1 MFTKE
6 LENPYMASED
16 TDLKQH
22 SAANFVYR
30 FLGGSALGLFMV
42 IIPFLLSSVELNLLT
57 IGAAS
62 LLVVSCGLLSSLL
75 GTRFI
80 NALIRSLESSGLY

>member
-6 LENPYMASED
+6 LENPYMATED
-16 TDLKQH
+16 IDLKHH
-22 SAANFVYR
+22 SAANFAYR
-30 FLGGSALGLFMV
+30 FLGGSALGIFMV
-42 IIPFLLSSVELNLLT
+42 LIPFLLSSVELNLIN
-57 IGAAS
+57 IGVAS
-62 LLVVSCGLLSSLL
+62 LLVVSCGVLSSLF